1 MRAHRLR
8 PVAGEAPRVVS
19 ICQSAPS
26 EPQIQ
31 MRSTASPAALRG
43 PTDVEPVATRQRAVS
58 ARSRRADNRLSEAAA
73 ASVRP
78 LPVGRDDSVVGWAGL
93 KSRAPLCRV
102 AHLPQLRGLA
112 DVSMETG

>member
-8 PVAGEAPRVVS
+8 RAAAGAAPRVVS

-31 MRSTASPAALRG
+31 MRWTARRG

-58 ARSRRADNRLSEAAA
+58 ALPRCAGRRLSEAA
-73 ASVRP
+73 SVSR
-78 LPVGRDDSVVGWAGL
+78 LPVGRDDSVVG
-93 KSRAPLCRV
+93 RAESIERTCR
-102 AHLPQLRGLA
+102 
-112 DVSMETG
+112 S